1 MLFFLRF
8 GRVAVVFSVWGD
20 IAAKVFFLL
29 FVISRCSKLIYS
41 QNGFILMQILFS
53 FEGAM
58 WAL

>member
-8 GRVAVVFSVWGD
+8 GLEAVVFSVGE
-20 IAAKVFFLL
+20 ILPLRCF

-41 QNGFILMQILFS
+41 QNDFILLQILFS

>member
-8 GRVAVVFSVWGD
+8 GLEAVVFSVGE
-20 IAAKVFFLL
+20 ILPLRCFLL

-41 QNGFILMQILFS
+41 QNDFILLQILFS